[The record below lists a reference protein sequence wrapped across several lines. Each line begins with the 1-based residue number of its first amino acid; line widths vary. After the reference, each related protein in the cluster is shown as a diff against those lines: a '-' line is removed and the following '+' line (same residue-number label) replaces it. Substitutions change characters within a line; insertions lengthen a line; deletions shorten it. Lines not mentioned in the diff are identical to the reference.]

1 MDLGIRGKTAAI
13 AAGTAGLG
21 FATARALVSEGVQ
34 VAVCGRDE
42 KRLADAVSQLG
53 DNAVGITCD
62 VSSADG
68 ARRFVNDARAQLGPI
83 DILITNGGGPP
94 PGDFAHTIESEYAL
108 ALEKNLLCVVAMCY
122 AAVPEMCERKWGR
135 VVAITS
141 VAVRQPVPNLIL
153 SNTARAGATGFLKT
167 LAREVAQHGVTV
179 NSVQP
184 GIHRTDRITQL
195 YGDDVT
201 LATAGIPAG
210 VLGEASDFGSIT
222 AFLCSE
228 QAKFVTGVQL
238 HVDGGSYAGLL

>member
-21 FATARALVSEGVQ
+21 FATAHALAHEGVR

-42 KRLADAVSQLG
+42 ERLAAAVAQLG
-53 DNAVGITCD
+53 DGAVGIACD
-62 VSSADG
+62 VSTADG
-68 ARRFVNDARAQLGPI
+68 ARDFVVQARAQLGPI
-83 DILITNGGGPP
+83 DILVTNGGGPP
-94 PGDFAHTIESEYAL
+94 PGDFAHTNESEYSA
-108 ALEKNLLCVVAMCY
+108 AIEKNLLSVVAMCY

-141 VAVRQPVPNLIL
+141 VAVRQPIAGLIL

-167 LAREVAQHGVTV
+167 LAREVALHGVTV
-179 NSVQP
+179 NSLQP

-195 YGDDVT
+195 YGTDVSGI
-201 LATAGIPAG
+201 AAGIPAG
-210 VLGEASDFGSIT
+210 VLGEAEDFGSVA

-238 HVDGGSYAGLL
+238 QVDGGSYAGLL